1 MKGLLLKDYFTLLKQ
16 LRFYLIFLLIFTIIP
31 NMNLSSIAIVYAAML
46 PITVI
51 AYDERSKWDQLA
63 AMMPYSKRELV
74 FSKYLLGY
82 IGVALF
88 SIITLVLQV
97 AVGLIEKN
105 GFSTEQGMTIF
116 VTAAAALVLLAINL
130 PFMFWLGVERGRV
143 VFMIIIGVTVFLGMM
158 SADSAKNLLANQTI
172 TESQLIVLSGAVTI
186 FANVVSVFIS
196 SKIYRNKKI

>member
-31 NMNLSSIAIVYAAML
+31 NMNLSSIAIVYASML

-82 IGVALF
+82 IGVAIF
-88 SIITLVLQV
+88 SVITLVLQV
-97 AVGLIEKN
+97 TVGLIGKS
-105 GFSTEQGMTIF
+105 GFSAEQAMTIL
-116 VTAAAALVLLAINL
+116 VTAAAALILLAINL
-130 PFMFWLGVERGRV
+130 PFMFWLGVERGSV

-158 SADSAKNLLANQTI
+158 SADSAKNLIANQTI
-172 TESQLIVLSGAVTI
+172 TASQLIVLSGAVTI
-186 FANVVSVFIS
+186 IANFVSILIS
-196 SKIYRNKKI
+196 GKIYRKKKI

>member
-16 LRFYLIFLLIFTIIP
+16 LRFYLVFLLIFTIIP

-74 FSKYLLGY
+74 FGKYLLGY

-97 AVGLIEKN
+97 AVGLIGKN
-105 GFSTEQGMTIF
+105 GFSTEQGMTIL

>member
-82 IGVALF
+82 IGVAIF
-88 SIITLVLQV
+88 SVITLVLQV
-97 AVGLIEKN
+97 TVGLIGKS
-105 GFSTEQGMTIF
+105 GFSAEQAMTIL
-116 VTAAAALVLLAINL
+116 VTAAAALILLAINL

-158 SADSAKNLLANQTI
+158 SADSAKNLIANQTI
-172 TESQLIVLSGAVTI
+172 TASQLIVLSGAVTI
-186 FANVVSVFIS
+186 IANFVSILIS
-196 SKIYRNKKI
+196 GKIYRKKKI

>member
-82 IGVALF
+82 IGVAIF
-88 SIITLVLQV
+88 SVITLVLQV
-97 AVGLIEKN
+97 AVGLIGKS
-105 GFSTEQGMTIF
+105 GFSAEQAMTIL
-116 VTAAAALVLLAINL
+116 VTAAAALILLAINL

-158 SADSAKNLLANQTI
+158 SADSAKDLISNQTI
-172 TESQLIVLSGAVTI
+172 TASQLIVLSGAVTI
-186 FANVVSVFIS
+186 IANFVSILIS
-196 SKIYRNKKI
+196 GKIYRKKKI